1 MKNQTKPPAHL
12 STESKTFWKQIVD
25 DYSISDAAGL
35 KILRV
40 ACESFDRVQ
49 AARQAIDTAGMLL
62 LDKFGQSKIN
72 PLLATERD
80 ARSSFLAALKALNLD
95 VAPDCHRIGRPPG
108 S

>member
-1 MKNQTKPPAHL
+1 MKPKNKVPAHL
-12 STESKTFWKQIVD
+12 SDESKKFWTQIVD

-40 ACESFDRVQ
+40 ACEAFDRAQ
-49 AARQAIDTAGMLL
+49 MARQSIDTAGMLL
-62 LDKFGQSKIN
+62 LDKFGQQKVN

-95 VAPDCHRIGRPPG
+95 STPDVHRIGRPPG